1 MGNCVENYDDEMMK
15 GHVIANHLT
24 GTLAHGKIK
33 VPGSSQVMC
42 CVVFFLTKQ
51 VIEVSI
57 LLTEDLPNK
66 GERRPPLNQRYRASR
81 RKRKFELTQTD
92 GVK

>member
-1 MGNCVENYDDEMMK
+1 MGNCVENCDDEMMK

-33 VPGSSQVMC
+33 VPGSSQVIC

-51 VIEVSI
+51 VIDVSI

-66 GERRPPLNQRYRASR
+66 GERRPP
-81 RKRKFELTQTD
+81 
-92 GVK
+92 

>member
-1 MGNCVENYDDEMMK
+1 MRDENCDDEMMK

-24 GTLAHGKIK
+24 GTLAHGKIE

-51 VIEVSI
+51 VIDVSI

-66 GERRPPLNQRYRASR
+66 GEKETTLKSTVWCEQA
-81 RKRKFELTQTD
+81 KEK
-92 GVK
+92 V